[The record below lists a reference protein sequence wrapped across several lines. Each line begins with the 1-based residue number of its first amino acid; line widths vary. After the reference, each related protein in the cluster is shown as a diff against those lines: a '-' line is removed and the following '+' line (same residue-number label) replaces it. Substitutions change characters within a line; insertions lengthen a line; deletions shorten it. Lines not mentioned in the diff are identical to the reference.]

1 MTTKIVIGSSLDPY
15 LNLAY
20 EEYLVVSAGADEAIL
35 FLWQN
40 HDTVVIGCNQNPWRE
55 CDLAAMGRDGVKLAR
70 RVTGGGAVFH
80 DMGNLNFSF
89 IVPKA
94 EYDVAR
100 QGSVIIG
107 ALGKVGLEAVQTGRN
122 DITIG
127 GRKFSGNAF
136 LHRKTT
142 SLHHGTILIGADMSR
157 LGGYLQV
164 DPEKLVG
171 KGVASVKSR
180 VMNLNELLP
189 ELHAEKVM
197 ELVADSFSEIY
208 GVPEK
213 MERTDLS
220 QVPDA
225 VRLLAARNA
234 SWDWLYGRTAEFTMS
249 IRTRFPWG
257 SLEIGFITRKAMV
270 EESKVWSDSM
280 MPEIAPLVSQALQGA
295 LFVAASLAN
304 RIRDMQ
310 SGLVIMREEQID
322 PHAGR
327 IDSNEGKD
335 NVMTGLVDIQSE
347 PVEICNALADITV
360 WLDGNPL

>member
-1 MTTKIVIGSSLDPY
+1 MKTGIVIGSSLDPY

-20 EEYLVVSAGADEAIL
+20 EEFLVESAEPDEAIL

-55 CDLAAMGRDGVKLAR
+55 CDLAAMERDGVKLAR

-89 IVPKA
+89 IVPRND
-94 EYDVAR
+94 YDVVR

-107 ALGKVGLEAVQTGRN
+107 ALGKVGLAAVQTGRN
-122 DITIG
+122 DITIE

-164 DPEKLVG
+164 DPGKLAG
-171 KGVASVKSR
+171 KGVAAVRSR
-180 VMNLNELLP
+180 VVNLNELLP
-189 ELHAEKVM
+189 ELNAEKVM
-197 ELVADSFSEIY
+197 ELVAESFSEVY
-208 GVPEK
+208 GLPGKTEL
-213 MERTDLS
+213 TDLS
-220 QVPDA
+220 LVPET
-225 VRLLAARNA
+225 VLHLAKRNA

-257 SLEIGFITRKAMV
+257 SVEVGFVTRKPC
-270 EESKVWSDSM
+270 W
-280 MPEIAPLVSQALQGA
+280 
-295 LFVAASLAN
+295 
-304 RIRDMQ
+304 
-310 SGLVIMREEQID
+310 
-322 PHAGR
+322 
-327 IDSNEGKD
+327 
-335 NVMTGLVDIQSE
+335 
-347 PVEICNALADITV
+347 
-360 WLDGNPL
+360 